1 MIWISKRW
9 DADWVSSSWYGKN
22 GGYVQWAKKYNV
34 KQFAESILFLQQH
47 AIHDKKTLD
56 ALVDGSSAKYHELM
70 KTIKDAE
77 EKMAA
82 NKVIKTHII
91 NYAKTRE
98 TYITYR
104 KSGYSKKFFEAHRD
118 EITLHKAAKEA
129 FSKLPDGKIPK
140 VKDLNEE
147 FVRLLSEKKAD
158 YSEYKKI
165 KKEMRD
171 YQIAKQNVESFYAA
185 QQSWD
190 IEEDMKKETAAGK
203 ISMRAIIKNINWR
216 LPSFLYSGRAGMYQ
230 HSQSDG
236 AAWHRR

>member
-1 MIWISKRW
+1 MIRLLISKRR

-56 ALVDGSSAKYHELM
+56 ALVDGSSAKYHELT

-147 FVRLLSEKKAD
+147 FVRLLSEKKAA
-158 YSEYKKI
+158 YTTC
-165 KKEMRD
+165 
-171 YQIAKQNVESFYAA
+171 AA
-185 QQSWD
+185 IS
-190 IEEDMKKETAAGK
+190 TAAALFPCMPTRRRSSSRRGRT
-203 ISMRAIIKNINWR
+203 SLRRCWR
-216 LPSFLYSGRAGMYQ
+216 SCKRRRSSFFWSTSSLTRGIC
-230 HSQSDG
+230 G
-236 AAWHRR
+236 AAS

>member
-1 MIWISKRW
+1 MKTKVAIIKNLNEDKDFINEAGNIIKSGGTV
-9 DADWVSSSWYGKN
+9 AFPTETVYGL
-22 GGYVQWAKKYNV
+22 GA
-34 KQFAESILFLQQH
+34 
-47 AIHDKKTLD
+47 D

-77 EKMAA
+77 EKMAT

-158 YSEYKKI
+158 YSEYK
-165 KKEMRD
+165 
-171 YQIAKQNVESFYAA
+171 
-185 QQSWD
+185 
-190 IEEDMKKETAAGK
+190 
-203 ISMRAIIKNINWR
+203 
-216 LPSFLYSGRAGMYQ
+216 
-230 HSQSDG
+230 
-236 AAWHRR
+236 

>member
-1 MIWISKRW
+1 MQTGYHLVGMERT
-9 DADWVSSSWYGKN
+9 AAMSSGR
-22 GGYVQWAKKYNV
+22 KKYNV

-104 KSGYSKKFFEAHRD
+104 KSGYSKKFSRHIGMKSLFIRQPRKH
-118 EITLHKAAKEA
+118 
-129 FSKLPDGKIPK
+129 F
-140 VKDLNEE
+140 
-147 FVRLLSEKKAD
+147 
-158 YSEYKKI
+158 
-165 KKEMRD
+165 
-171 YQIAKQNVESFYAA
+171 QNCQME
-185 QQSWD
+185 
-190 IEEDMKKETAAGK
+190 
-203 ISMRAIIKNINWR
+203 R
-216 LPSFLYSGRAGMYQ
+216 
-230 HSQSDG
+230 SQ
-236 AAWHRR
+236 R

>member
-1 MIWISKRW
+1 MIRLLISKRR

-91 NYAKTRE
+91 IMPRPGKHTLLTENQGIVRNFSRHIGMKSLFIRQP
-98 TYITYR
+98 R
-104 KSGYSKKFFEAHRD
+104 KHF
-118 EITLHKAAKEA
+118 
-129 FSKLPDGKIPK
+129 
-140 VKDLNEE
+140 
-147 FVRLLSEKKAD
+147 
-158 YSEYKKI
+158 
-165 KKEMRD
+165 
-171 YQIAKQNVESFYAA
+171 QNCRME
-185 QQSWD
+185 
-190 IEEDMKKETAAGK
+190 
-203 ISMRAIIKNINWR
+203 R
-216 LPSFLYSGRAGMYQ
+216 
-230 HSQSDG
+230 SQ
-236 AAWHRR
+236 R

>member
-22 GGYVQWAKKYNV
+22 GGYVQWAKKYNM

-185 QQSWD
+185 QQ
-190 IEEDMKKETAAGK
+190 M
-203 ISMRAIIKNINWR
+203 
-216 LPSFLYSGRAGMYQ
+216 
-230 HSQSDG
+230 
-236 AAWHRR
+236 

>member
-91 NYAKTRE
+91 IMPRPGKHTLLTENQGIVRNFSRHIGMKSLFIRQP
-98 TYITYR
+98 R
-104 KSGYSKKFFEAHRD
+104 KHF
-118 EITLHKAAKEA
+118 
-129 FSKLPDGKIPK
+129 
-140 VKDLNEE
+140 
-147 FVRLLSEKKAD
+147 
-158 YSEYKKI
+158 
-165 KKEMRD
+165 
-171 YQIAKQNVESFYAA
+171 QNCQME
-185 QQSWD
+185 
-190 IEEDMKKETAAGK
+190 
-203 ISMRAIIKNINWR
+203 R
-216 LPSFLYSGRAGMYQ
+216 
-230 HSQSDG
+230 SQ
-236 AAWHRR
+236 R